1 MQSDHWFHELFRA
14 MPDLVRQLLPQLAS
28 LSGEAP
34 EGNTLEPS
42 GAGGEEPSIGEG
54 SADGSQESIY
64 SFRPVVLK
72 KAAHSPDGLLWPR
85 SHPGGSQ
92 RWPVVLLEVQMHPDR
107 RFQRRLAAETFRLL
121 QQQEQIEH
129 LQVLVLLAHRRL
141 ALGSGGPAL
150 LQRFLRDEVTWV
162 DLESLA
168 SRSDLDPS
176 LALLTLPVQAETSL
190 LPCCQRL
197 LGQHPDWLELIIPI
211 LNERLAG
218 LSTEQIMATLRI
230 SPDLWRHT
238 RMYQEIL
245 AEGRQ
250 EGRQEALDAGRQEG
264 RDQGRRQEA
273 SALTLRQLTR
283 RCGPISPEQQA
294 RIEALDLP
302 MLQELA
308 LALLD
313 FQGPDDLA
321 AWLRQQGG

>member
-1 MQSDHWFHELFRA
+1 

-28 LSGEAP
+28 LEGAAAGNTP
-34 EGNTLEPS
+34 EGGGEGIGDGSAVQAS

-250 EGRQEALDAGRQEG
+250 EGRQEA
-264 RDQGRRQEA
+264 
-273 SALTLRQLTR
+273 SPLTLRLLQR
-283 RCGPISPEQQA
+283 RCGSDRKSTRLNSSHSSVSRMPSSA
-294 RIEALDLP
+294 
-302 MLQELA
+302 
-308 LALLD
+308 
-313 FQGPDDLA
+313 
-321 AWLRQQGG
+321 